1 LRTTKTIVDVYG
13 SEWFG
18 RRVSQ
23 SLSMRP
29 AFAMAFVSDHIA
41 SVATSASR
49 PSMMARA
56 WVPEPPCDWRMV
68 TAPASLYFAVNA
80 VFSAR

>member
-1 LRTTKTIVDVYG
+1 
-13 SEWFG
+13 
-18 RRVSQ
+18 
-23 SLSMRP
+23 
-29 AFAMAFVSDHIA
+29 MAFVSDHMA

-68 TAPASLYFAVNA
+68 SAPASLYFAVNA